1 MLIDNNKAVVDSL
14 ELFRQSKWH
23 RGYDVEDVFRYII
36 APIKHNKLRLYYQ
49 GDKPIGLIT
58 WCWLDKEAGEKF
70 LTFNYLITE
79 KDYVS
84 DDKEELWGIEFIAPY
99 GHTKQIMNLNRIC
112 SHPIA
117 IVTKRVISSD
127 QYFFNCGKGCS
138 RRFVFLYATGEVPD
152 WHLRVCPAG
161 AAHLA

>member
-14 ELFRQSKWH
+14 ELFRQSEWH

-84 DDKEELWGIEFIAPY
+84 DNKEELWGIEFIAPY
-99 GHTKQIMNLNRIC
+99 GHAKQIMNLNRKEYKETYPDRNEKVHWRRL
-112 SHPIA
+112 SDP
-117 IVTKRVISSD
+117 TKRHTKKV
-127 QYFFNCGKGCS
+127 
-138 RRFVFLYATGEVPD
+138 
-152 WHLRVCPAG
+152 
-161 AAHLA
+161 